1 MTRLTLDISMSLD
14 GFVAGPNATLDAPL
28 GRERRTP
35 ARVGHPL
42 RSWREEHGKS
52 GGQTGV
58 DDDVVAEHV
67 AATGAVIMGRRMFSG
82 GEGPWSDDP
91 NADGWWGMT
100 RRSTCRSSC

>member
-28 GRERRTP
+28 GRTENSCTS
-35 ARVGHPL
+35 GSS
-42 RSWREEHGKS
+42 RSGAGGRSTVKS

-100 RRSTCRSSC
+100 RRSTCRSSR